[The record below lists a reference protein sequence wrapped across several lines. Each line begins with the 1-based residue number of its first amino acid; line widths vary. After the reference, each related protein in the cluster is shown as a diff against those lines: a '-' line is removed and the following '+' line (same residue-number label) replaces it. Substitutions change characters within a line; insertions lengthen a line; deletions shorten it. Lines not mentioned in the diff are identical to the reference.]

1 MTGEGAAG
9 IVKGRSADAAERAL
23 YEEACAVAD
32 RAYAPYS
39 GLAVGAVLVGSSG
52 TRHHGV
58 NVENASYPAGVCAER
73 VALGALVA
81 AGDRE
86 VRAVAVAAADGR
98 QLAPCGLCLQ
108 ALAELGDPDIV
119 CRLGVG
125 LRVVALHE
133 LLTSPFVLSQDPPR
147 GGRS

>member
-1 MTGEGAAG
+1 MTGRAVASV
-9 IVKGRSADAAERAL
+9 VKGRPADASERAL
-23 YEEACAVAD
+23 YEEARAVGG

-52 TRHHGV
+52 TRHQGV

-81 AGDRE
+81 AGERE

-98 QLAPCGLCLQ
+98 RLAPCGLCLQ

-119 CRLGVG
+119 CRLGAG